1 MVADKVADKIVVVA
15 EALRTYSLPFVQS
28 NSHCQ

>member
-1 MVADKVADKIVVVA
+1 MVADKIVAEVAA